1 MTSSSALAFDTHAS
15 VKRLM
20 QSGMPEAQPEALVE
34 VVSKTADMPD
44 ISGPATKADLDQLR
58 LATKADLEQFRTAIR
73 ADMDQLRTATK
84 ADMGQ
89 MRMATKADMDQLRMT
104 TKADIDQLRMA
115 TKADMDQFR
124 TATKADIAVLDARI
138 TAVKGELIYWIIGS
152 VAVSTLAQIVPH
164 LLK

>member
-20 QSGMPEAQPEALVE
+20 QSGMPEAQAEALVE

-44 ISGPATKADLDQLR
+44 ISGLATKADLDQLR

-84 ADMGQ
+84 ADMEQ
-89 MRMATKADMDQLRMT
+89 MRMATKADM
-104 TKADIDQLRMA
+104 DQLRMA

-138 TAVKGELIYWIIGS
+138 TAVKGELVYWIIGAG
-152 VAVSTLAQIVPH
+152 AVSTLAQILPH